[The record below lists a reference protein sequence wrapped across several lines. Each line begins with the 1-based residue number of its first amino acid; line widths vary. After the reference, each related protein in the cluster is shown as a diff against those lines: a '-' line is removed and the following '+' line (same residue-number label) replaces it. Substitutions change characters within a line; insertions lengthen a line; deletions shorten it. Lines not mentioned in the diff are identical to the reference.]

1 MKRVHLSR
9 KGYEKMT
16 EELEYLK
23 SVKRKEISKAIEHAR
38 LLGDLKEN
46 AEYHAAK
53 EAMAENEMKINI
65 LEDKLSRAEIVED
78 ADISATEAFL
88 GAKLKLK
95 DLESGDEIE
104 YKLVSEDE
112 ADPIEGLI
120 SISSPVGK
128 ALLGH
133 KENDIIKI
141 EVPAGTLNYKIVKIS
156 R

>member
-141 EVPAGTLNYKIVKIS
+141 EVPAGMLNYKIVKIS

>member
-1 MKRVHLSR
+1 MKRIHLSR
-9 KGYEKMT
+9 QGYEKMT

-23 SVKRKEISKAIEHAR
+23 GIKRKEISQAIEHAR

-65 LEDKLSRAEIVED
+65 LEDKLSRAEIIEETDV
-78 ADISATEAFL
+78 STTEAFL
-88 GAKLKLK
+88 GAKVTLC
-95 DLESGDEIE
+95 DLDSNDEIE
-104 YKLVSEDE
+104 YKLVVEDE
-112 ADPIEGLI
+112 ADPVEGLI

-133 KENDIIKI
+133 KKDDIIEI
-141 EVPAGTLNYKIVKIS
+141 EVPAGTLKYKIVKIS